1 MPDRRDAQPD
11 RVESRDARETLTLDE
26 PLLLLLTSAVDQ
38 SRDQLGDPAAH
49 REFVEATVRYVR
61 DVERYMSH
69 PQLRSRFHDRLS
81 RLLNV
86 LGQYVIAQALQAPT
100 GARAPETTAIFDIA
114 ARVREF
120 ALTHERHRV
129 AMELPESAEAIR
141 MAFGIDPEEWRTSI
155 DERLDP
161 RDPRD

>member
-1 MPDRRDAQPD
+1 MSDHRNREPELTEP
-11 RVESRDARETLTLDE
+11 RDARETLTLDE

-38 SRDQLGDPAAH
+38 SRDPLGDAEAH
-49 REFVEATVRYVR
+49 RVFVEATARYVR
-61 DVERYMSH
+61 EVERYMAH
-69 PQLRSRFHDRLS
+69 PQVRSRFHDRLS

-86 LGQYVIAQALQAPT
+86 LGQYVIAQSLQAPT
-100 GARAPETTAIFDIA
+100 GARAPETTAIFEIA

-120 ALTHERHRV
+120 ALTHERQRV

-141 MAFGIDPEEWRTSI
+141 MAFGIDPDEWRTSV
-155 DERLDP
+155 DQGLDP